1 MNIPASTP
9 VQYIRRICRKR
20 QIDDIEKDA
29 MLQMAKNIRDAE
41 IKGGKKNATV
51 AACIFW
57 QIMLRSSR
65 YNGDGQ
71 FDIKKYLEKGGRNN

>member
-1 MNIPASTP
+1 MNIPASNP
-9 VQYIRRICRKR
+9 EQYIRRICRKR

-29 MLQMAKNIRDAE
+29 MLEMAKNIRDAA
-41 IKGGKKNATV
+41 IKGGKKNTTV

-57 QIMLRSSR
+57 QIMIRSSR

-71 FDIKKYLEKGGRNN
+71 FDIKKYL

>member
-1 MNIPASTP
+1 
-9 VQYIRRICRKR
+9 
-20 QIDDIEKDA
+20 
-29 MLQMAKNIRDAE
+29 MAKNIRDAE